1 MAKLMVAMLIAAA
14 LLGAETKT
22 PSTAKAPS
30 KAKAATAQATTAQQD
45 QQIEAAIR
53 ARLARSKIGKDG
65 FRVRVQGGVAYWE
78 GSTGVVQHKGAAT
91 RMAKAAGARAVVNH
105 IEVSQEARDK
115 ASGNLQKGRRRVQV
129 KRGEARS
136 QP

>member
-1 MAKLMVAMLIAAA
+1 MAKLMVAMFIAAA